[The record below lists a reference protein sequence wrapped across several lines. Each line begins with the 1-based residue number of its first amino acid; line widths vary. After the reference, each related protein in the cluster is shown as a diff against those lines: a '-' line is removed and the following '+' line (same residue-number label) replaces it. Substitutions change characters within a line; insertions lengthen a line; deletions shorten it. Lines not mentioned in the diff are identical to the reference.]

1 MNFTD
6 GSVSRRN
13 LLQAGGA
20 LTAGAFTIVKPEAVR
35 GSQANS
41 QISLGLVGVGGRGTY
56 DATIVHADP
65 RARVT
70 ALCDLFDDRIEI
82 GKQKIGVQN
91 PSVFKDFEKMLASDV
106 DAVLIA
112 TPPFEHPRM
121 LEAAVDARKHIFCE
135 KPMGVDAEGCFRVIA
150 AAERADP
157 AKCISVGFQQRY
169 GPVYLEAYKRIQEG
183 QIGEL
188 SNARAFW
195 ISGDPFQ
202 RRPYSDPRIAKLR
215 NWFSYKD
222 LSGDIIVEQDCHNF
236 DVLHW
241 FLGGLPLRAVGWGGT
256 KVRTNMDILDHLSL
270 TFEWPGG
277 IHVNFEANQIT
288 PRGFSRVGEE
298 FTGTKSFVAVS
309 RSEMVHV
316 RGQND
321 RETIASKR
329 DITYDAVEAFL
340 GMIQSGKVE
349 NVAVRSAQSTMIAI
363 LGRTAIYSGKEVTW
377 KGLYGLQG

>member
-1 MNFTD
+1 MSSTY
-6 GSVSRRN
+6 GPVSRRR
-13 LLQAGGA
+13 LLQTGA
-20 LTAGAFTIVKPEAVR
+20 AAAGAFTIIKPEAVR

-41 QISLGLVGVGGRGTY
+41 QISLGLIGVGGRGTY
-56 DATIVHADP
+56 DATIVHSDP

-70 ALCDLFDDRIEI
+70 ALCDLFDDRIEM

-91 PSVFKDFEKMLASDV
+91 PAVYKDFEKLLASNV

-121 LEAAVDARKHIFCE
+121 LEAAIEARKHIYCE

-150 AAERADP
+150 AAEKADP
-157 AKCISVGFQQRY
+157 TKCISVGFQQRY

-202 RRPYSDPRIAKLR
+202 RRPYPDPRIAKLR

-241 FLGGLPLRAVGWGGT
+241 FLGGLPLRAVGWGGA
-256 KVRTNMDILDHLSL
+256 KVRTGMDILDHLSL

-277 IHVNFEANQIT
+277 IHVNYEANQLT

-298 FTGTKSFVAVS
+298 FTGTKAFIAVS
-309 RSEMVHV
+309 RREMVHI

-321 RETIASKR
+321 RETIESKR
-329 DITYDAVEAFL
+329 DITYDAIEAFL

-349 NVAVRSAQSTMIAI
+349 NVAARSAQSTMIAI

-377 KGLYGLQG
+377 KGLYGLQA